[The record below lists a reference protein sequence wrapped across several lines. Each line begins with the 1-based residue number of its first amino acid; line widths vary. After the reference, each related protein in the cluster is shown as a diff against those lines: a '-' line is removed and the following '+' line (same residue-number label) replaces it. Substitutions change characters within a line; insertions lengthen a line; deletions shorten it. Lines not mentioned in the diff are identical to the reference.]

1 MAPVPLVRYKK
12 KDVMYQIE
20 KRLSTHER
28 YNQPMGSAG
37 LHPDTSSVRWDL
49 TLLDDT
55 DAAIAR
61 EQTDKAFDEDRKAL
75 IAGGDSRM
83 VSLARQYLRKKG
95 GYRILGVSRL
105 TYNYSLII

>member
-12 KDVMYQIE
+12 KYVVSQIE
-20 KRLSTHER
+20 KRLSTHDR
-28 YNQPMGSAG
+28 YNQPMGSSG
-37 LHPDTSSVRWDL
+37 LHPETSTVRWDL

-55 DAAIAR
+55 DAAIVK
-61 EQTDKAFDEDRKAL
+61 EQEDEAFDEDRKAL
-75 IAGGDSRM
+75 IAGGDFRM
-83 VSLARQYLRKKG
+83 VSLTRQYLRKKG